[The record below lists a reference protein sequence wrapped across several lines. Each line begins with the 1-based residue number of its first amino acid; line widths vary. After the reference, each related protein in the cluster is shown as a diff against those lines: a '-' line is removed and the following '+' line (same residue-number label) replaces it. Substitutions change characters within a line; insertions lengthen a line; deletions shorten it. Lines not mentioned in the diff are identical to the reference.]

1 MIINTRQDLDAA
13 PSDVRDG
20 FVSSLAAGINSLS
33 WVDGQWAL
41 QQNTATIERFGFTLA
56 DFPDAPMPEMPE
68 YNPDA
73 QAAEQLAEEIRTERD
88 RLLSASDWT
97 QVADAPVDQ
106 AAWAEYRQALR
117 DVPERE
123 GFPENVVWPT
133 EPAGE

>member
-13 PSDVRDG
+13 PADAKDS
-20 FVSSLAAGINSLS
+20 FMALLALGINSWS
-33 WVDGQWAL
+33 WADGQWTL

-56 DFPDAPMPEMPE
+56 DFSDAPVPEMPD

-117 DVPERE
+117 DVPEQE